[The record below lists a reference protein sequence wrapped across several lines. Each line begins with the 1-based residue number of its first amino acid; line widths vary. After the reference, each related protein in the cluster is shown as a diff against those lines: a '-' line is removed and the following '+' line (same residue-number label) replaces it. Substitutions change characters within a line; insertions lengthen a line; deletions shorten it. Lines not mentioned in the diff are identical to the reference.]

1 MWKFINFRKLCSL
14 LSAQF
19 VSLQTSLEVENKKGF
34 FRRSRWRFSKKAKGL
49 IVFAIITLLL
59 VSVFAFFPKQSE
71 SKAIIPLSSDDPTAS
86 PSATPHETN
95 NQTTNSNSFSA
106 FARAFHNV
114 VGSAA
119 QVLSPSPEP
128 KAPGVIASAQVM
140 NNTVWRAVAANA
152 WKYFQPEIGVDS
164 NTGLL
169 NAGYG
174 APYFTDWDLG
184 VYIQAVIDAQKIGLI
199 GTDGDW
205 GFNARMDKVL
215 TFLET
220 RELNSTTHY
229 PYWFYQA
236 ADGKNYHA
244 DSDLAT
250 SPVDAVDTGRLFVAL
265 NNLRAY
271 NSSWAQR
278 VNNFVYNSFGNR
290 SNYAALVPSVKSDSL
305 TSTSIYAYYV
315 ESGFASFWP
324 NDLSNVPGKILNNI
338 FSSGTVTTYGNV
350 SLPKAAI
357 TGDPLLCSVFEL
369 NNNDSRLIALANQV
383 YLAHEAYY
391 NDTGQYR
398 AFSEGPS
405 ITTQW
410 MYEWVVLPDNRTWV
424 VLNENNQDSNLA
436 PMIYS
441 KVAMSYLAIYN
452 TTFATNMAVYLE
464 NALPDPVHGYCE
476 GVDESGTLLTG
487 VGSNTNS
494 LILDAALYAIQN
506 NP

>member
-152 WKYFQPEIGVDS
+152 WKYFQPGTGVDS
-164 NTGLL
+164 NTGLPC
-169 NAGYG
+169 AGYG
-174 APYFTDWDLG
+174 SPNFTDWDLG
-184 VYIQAVIDAQKIGLI
+184 VYVQAVIDAQKIGLI
-199 GTDGDW
+199 GIDGSW
-205 GFNARMDKVL
+205 NASDRFDKVL

-220 RELNSTTHY
+220 RELNATTNY
-229 PYWFYQA
+229 PFWFYQA
-236 ADGKNYHA
+236 SDGKDFHA
-244 DSDLAT
+244 ASDLAKT
-250 SPVDAVDTGRLFVAL
+250 SLDAVDTGRLFVAL
-265 NNLRAY
+265 NNLKVS
-271 NSSWAQR
+271 NPSFAQR
-278 VNNFVYNSFGNR
+278 IDNFVHNVYGNR
-290 SNYAALVPSVKSDSL
+290 SNYAAVVSGIKSESL

-324 NDLSNVPGKILNNI
+324 NDLSSVPGRILNNI
-338 FSSGTVTTYGNV
+338 LSSGNVTYGGV
-350 SLPKAAI
+350 SLPKAAL
-357 TGDPLLCSVFEL
+357 TGDPLICSVFEL
-369 NNNDSRLIALANQV
+369 NNNDSRLMALANQV

-391 NDTGQYR
+391 NATGQYR

-405 ITTQW
+405 LSTQW